1 MYGSGNEPASK
12 WGAVYQRI
20 QAAGKSIQVATGS
33 LRDAQRV
40 ARQIK
45 PEGAWFS
52 IWNSYSREEVRGFL
66 DWIERWAA
74 GKEG

>member
-1 MYGSGNEPASK
+1 MARGHHRPAHCLGRRQSGA
-12 WGAVYQRI
+12 
-20 QAAGKSIQVATGS
+20 AAGKSIQVSTGS

-40 ARQIK
+40 ALQIK

-52 IWNSYSREEVRGFL
+52 IWNSYPRDEVKGFL
-66 DWIERWAA
+66 DWLERWAA